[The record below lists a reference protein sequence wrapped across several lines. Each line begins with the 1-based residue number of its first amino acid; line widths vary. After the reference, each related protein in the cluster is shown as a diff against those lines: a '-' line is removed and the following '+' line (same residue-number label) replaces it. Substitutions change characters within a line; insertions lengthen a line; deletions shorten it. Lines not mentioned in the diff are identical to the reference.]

1 MSSFSKA
8 AAVLCTLTF
17 QLPEVFAARQ
27 PYDVRK
33 IIDAFRHPHDD
44 LTILCAH
51 RGLKWNGTTENS
63 RDAYFRATEA
73 GLECIETDIH
83 LSLDGHL
90 PMIHDGGLG
99 RTTDVGEQTGQPAYN
114 PFTGQGYN
122 PLVSEHN
129 FTGFIENLHL
139 RDEQGRVHV
148 ETVPTL
154 PEMVHSIYET
164 GANVVLQ
171 LDFKEQAAVEP
182 AYWALKNLTNR
193 AGVPANEW
201 CIYKL
206 QAKWWKNPAE
216 FEALEWVQDAF
227 ASGTQLAY
235 IPVYNPEDEA
245 SWDTLTSLKEF
256 ASTNYTI
263 SAEIEVYSTGAPLQ
277 PLQDY
282 IVQNGTEQDTF
293 RTSGIF
299 YAAGDLVDFI
309 TSDLTRF
316 DTANYT
322 IPDDIHTN
330 NSVFVFQENKAPA
343 LLDSLVGNK
352 SLDGH
357 DYRSDFDW
365 IIKQG
370 FQWVITDIAD
380 VWDAELRAQ
389 GKRNTSYLSN
399 GSENDSANAELS
411 RPQVASVFENVATTD
426 DIQDFGWTAELNDN
440 TPWTGDAFSNY
451 TNIPPAAPN
460 ININPDLVTDLIADI
475 NTEISRRANF
485 EPSMLVDN
493 SLLLRPRKWR
503 SIESSMTSRMML
515 GDILT
520 YPEMLI
526 NGLGLPPFI
535 SSPCCGD
542 ELKCQEAGSHQ
553 CLPQPLVA
561 CASIIRMWQSNSPN
575 NRAFIWRT
583 IYMEQQKL
591 LHEHEFY
598 EKETLI
604 AAVQAAV
611 LYTILHIEEVASIPK
626 HYVRSLL
633 ITVGTMTFSMMNVRD
648 MDYCHQT
655 DEVPT
660 RHEVT
665 SFCYALNELL
675 HIAKIPSSGNGGG
688 PCRRVHL
695 PSTRSLWTA
704 KSNLEWQRQYAKQ
717 LSKRQLRDCYRIA
730 HLREYAKYSGDSS
743 AVKSWATDLDDWCLD
758 HDELGTLIWMATKLD
773 PV

>member
-1 MSSFSKA
+1 MSSFSKV

-129 FTGFIENLHL
+129 FTGFIANLHL

-282 IVQNGTEQDTF
+282 IVHNGTEQDTF

-322 IPDDIHTN
+322 IPDNIHTN

-343 LLDSLVGNK
+343 LLDSLVGIK

-365 IIKQG
+365 IFKQG

-389 GKRNTSYLSN
+389 GKRNTSYLLN
-399 GSENDSANAELS
+399 GSEND
-411 RPQVASVFENVATTD
+411 
-426 DIQDFGWTAELNDN
+426 
-440 TPWTGDAFSNY
+440 
-451 TNIPPAAPN
+451 
-460 ININPDLVTDLIADI
+460 
-475 NTEISRRANF
+475 RANGWY
-485 EPSMLVDN
+485 
-493 SLLLRPRKWR
+493 RRR
-503 SIESSMTSRMML
+503 HT
-515 GDILT
+515 
-520 YPEMLI
+520 
-526 NGLGLPPFI
+526 
-535 SSPCCGD
+535 
-542 ELKCQEAGSHQ
+542 
-553 CLPQPLVA
+553 
-561 CASIIRMWQSNSPN
+561 
-575 NRAFIWRT
+575 
-583 IYMEQQKL
+583 
-591 LHEHEFY
+591 HEF
-598 EKETLI
+598 
-604 AAVQAAV
+604 
-611 LYTILHIEEVASIPK
+611 S
-626 HYVRSLL
+626 
-633 ITVGTMTFSMMNVRD
+633 
-648 MDYCHQT
+648 
-655 DEVPT
+655 
-660 RHEVT
+660 
-665 SFCYALNELL
+665 
-675 HIAKIPSSGNGGG
+675 
-688 PCRRVHL
+688 
-695 PSTRSLWTA
+695 
-704 KSNLEWQRQYAKQ
+704 
-717 LSKRQLRDCYRIA
+717 RI
-730 HLREYAKYSGDSS
+730 
-743 AVKSWATDLDDWCLD
+743 
-758 HDELGTLIWMATKLD
+758 
-773 PV
+773 